1 MNTIIDV
8 AKLAGVSKSTVS
20 RVISGNGNIR
30 PETRRKVEAA
40 MSELHFVPNQLAR
53 GIRTGHTHTIALMVS
68 ETANLYYNE
77 LLYHI
82 EAIAREHDYMV
93 MLCNSGTDSV
103 LGEKYISWLQQRN
116 VDGLLYCFYR
126 DNEVTDRLYQ
136 LSSSLPIVFLDNPL
150 LNRSNISCVGADGL
164 IDVAEVIRDLHQ
176 HGAKSIAFIG
186 IDDICNNTYRCMGYR
201 AGLASCGYDFDPKLC
216 YTIPFDKAIV
226 KSHFQVGFEAARE
239 LMSLQNRPDAIVAAT
254 DMLAIGALK
263 YFSYA
268 GISVPQQVSV
278 VGYDNIHLS
287 SMVFPALST
296 IAQPVD
302 RIANEAMDILLHKI
316 EVDNSYNKSFLAKS
330 TFLKRASTL
339 GAYAGPPEAF

>member
-20 RVISGNGNIR
+20 RVISGKGSIR
-30 PETRRKVEAA
+30 PETRKKVEEAMAA
-40 MSELHFVPNQLAR
+40 LHFVPNQLAR
-53 GIRTGHTHTIALMVS
+53 GIRTGRTHTIALMVS
-68 ETANLYYNE
+68 ETSNLYYNE

-93 MLCNSGTDSV
+93 MLCNSGTDSQ

-126 DNEVTDRLYQ
+126 DNEVTDRLYS
-136 LSSSLPIVFLDNPL
+136 LSSTVPIVFLDNPL
-150 LNRSNISCVGADGL
+150 GSHTNTSYVGADGL
-164 IDVAEVIRDLHQ
+164 TDIAEVIRDLHTN
-176 HGAKSIAFIG
+176 GARAIAFIG
-186 IDDICNNTYRCMGYR
+186 INDICNNTYRFMGYR
-201 AGLASCGYDFDPKLC
+201 AGLTACGYEYDSRLV
-216 YTIPFDKAIV
+216 YRIPFDEAIV
-226 KSHFQVGFEAARE
+226 KSHFQLGYEAARQ
-239 LMSLQNRPDAIVAAT
+239 LMSLKNSPDAIVAAT

-263 YFSYA
+263 YLNEV
-268 GISVPQQVSV
+268 GIAVPERVSV

-287 SMVFPALST
+287 SMLSPALST

-302 RIANEAMDILLHKI
+302 QIANEAMSILIHKI

-330 TFLKRASTL
+330 TFLKRASSC
-339 GAYAGPPEAF
+339 